1 MAKLNIMYQD
11 MWPGNLEQAKTVR
24 QIPPFSYSFLYPIGN
39 SLTHAFWLYQII
51 MEVFESFKEER
62 VIANKLRQE
71 FEKAFG
77 KLPPFL
83 HYFAATF
90 LLFH

>member
-1 MAKLNIMYQD
+1 MYQD
-11 MWPGNLEQAKTVR
+11 MWPGNLEQAKT
-24 QIPPFSYSFLYPIGN
+24 
-39 SLTHAFWLYQII
+39 II

-77 KLPPFL
+77 KLK
-83 HYFAATF
+83 ATHTHIYNLS
-90 LLFH
+90 LLF